1 MENQFRPM
9 RVFLFFLAFGLMFA
23 WIVWLINVVG
33 VKGDSGFD
41 DPSVWDQHRTAA
53 ILTVIFVIVADVIAT
68 ILAFRKAANVKE
80 QQEAEAA
87 ERAKRLKAAGFDP
100 THMATTG
107 LERTVAKSAA
117 KSAAKE
123 ATR

>member
-9 RVFLFFLAFGLMFA
+9 RLFLFFLAFGLMFG

-33 VKGDSGFD
+33 VQGDSGFED
-41 DPSVWDQHRTAA
+41 ESVWDQHVTAA
-53 ILTVIFVIVADVIAT
+53 WLTVAFVIVADIIAT
-68 ILAFRKAANVKE
+68 VLAFRKAKNVKE

-87 ERAKRLKAAGFDP
+87 ERAKKLKAAGFDP
-100 THMATTG
+100 TNLASG
-107 LERTVAKSAA
+107 RLERVVAKGVA

-123 ATR
+123 AAR

>member
-9 RVFLFFLAFGLMFA
+9 RLFGFLLAFGLMFA

-33 VKGDSGFD
+33 VQGDSGFD

-53 ILTVIFVIVADVIAT
+53 WLTVAFVIVADIIAT
-68 ILAFRKAANVKE
+68 VLAFRKASNVKE
-80 QQEAEAA
+80 QQETEAA
-87 ERAKRLKAAGFDP
+87 ERAKRLKAAGFDAG
-100 THMATTG
+100 TLATSG
-107 LERTVAKSAA
+107 LERVVAKSAA

-123 ATR
+123 AAR